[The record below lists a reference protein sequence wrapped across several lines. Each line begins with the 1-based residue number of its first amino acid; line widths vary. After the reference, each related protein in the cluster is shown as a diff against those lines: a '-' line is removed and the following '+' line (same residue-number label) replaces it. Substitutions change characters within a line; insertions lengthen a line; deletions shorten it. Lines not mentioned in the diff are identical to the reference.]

1 MEDIVIKNAKL
12 QGSKRQK
19 CDIVISNKQITDKTE
34 AGSVDTEAEFVYDAD
49 GKLVTPTFTEPHCH
63 LGQSLSAGDP
73 GWNDDGSLLSG
84 IKLLSEY
91 KSNASKKTIKQ
102 RAHRTI
108 KWYVAN
114 GVTRI
119 RTHVDVTEP
128 KLTSIIAILE
138 LKRELADI
146 IELQVVAFP
155 VDGMYTNKENIGKIN
170 EALERGADQV
180 GAIPHFELTN
190 EDGVESVKT
199 AMDIAEKHN
208 VGVDLHIDEID
219 DSGSRFTEVLAGEAC
234 KRELSQQVTASH
246 STAMHSYPNAYANKV
261 IARLSEAD
269 VNVITNPLDN
279 AVLQGAHDDY
289 PKRRGHTRID
299 ELLEAGV
306 TVGIG
311 HDSVM
316 DTIYEYGTG
325 DPIDAA
331 YVLAHYAH
339 MNSRSEAQ
347 TIWNMLTKYNA
358 MIFGK
363 NAADYGLDPGCEGS
377 LIVHNAT
384 NVHEAIRTR
393 AERELVISRGKV
405 VSRTKPKETTVN
417 LNDGPREVRFKREL
431 S

>member
-1 MEDIVIKNAKL
+1 MEDIVIQNAKL
-12 QGSKRQK
+12 QNSEREEY
-19 CDIVISNKQITDKTE
+19 DIVISNKQISDKSESGNVVTE
-34 AGSVDTEAEFVYDAD
+34 ANFVYDAD

-91 KSNASKKTIKQ
+91 KSSASKKKIKQ
-102 RAHRTI
+102 RAHQTI
-108 KWYVAN
+108 NWYVAN

-128 KLTSIIAILE
+128 NLTSIKAVLE
-138 LKRELADI
+138 LKRELADT
-146 IELQVVAFP
+146 IEIQVVAFP
-155 VDGMYTNKENIGKIN
+155 VDGMYTQKENISKIT
-170 EALERGADQV
+170 EALKLGADQV
-180 GAIPHFELTN
+180 GAIPHFEYTN
-190 EDGVESVKT
+190 QDGVESVKT

-208 VGVDLHIDEID
+208 VGVDIHIDEID
-219 DSGSRFTEVLAGEAC
+219 DTRSRFTEVLAGEAC
-234 KRELSQQVTASH
+234 KRDLSQQVTASH
-246 STAMHSYPNAYANKV
+246 STAMHSYPNSYANKV
-261 IARLSEAD
+261 ITRLAEAD

-289 PKRRGHTRID
+289 PKRRGHTRIT

-347 TIWNMLTKYNA
+347 TIWNMITKFNA
-358 MIFGK
+358 KIFGK
-363 NAADYGLDPGCEGS
+363 NPKEYGLTPGCEGS

-393 AERELVISRGKV
+393 AERELVISRGKI
-405 VSRTKPKETTVN
+405 VSETKPKETTVN
-417 LNDGPREVRFKREL
+417 LKNNPTKIQFDREL
-431 S
+431 N

>member
-1 MEDIVIKNAKL
+1 MTDILIKNAKL
-12 QGSKRQK
+12 MGSKNKRY
-19 CDIVISNKQITDKTE
+19 DIKISNKEITSKLQSGNNDIQ
-34 AGSVDTEAEFVYDAD
+34 AEFVYNAE
-49 GKLVTPTFTEPHCH
+49 GQLVTPTFTEPHCH

-73 GWNDDGSLLSG
+73 GWNKNGSLLSG
-84 IKLLSEY
+84 IELLRKY
-91 KSNASKKTIKQ
+91 KSNASKQKIKD
-102 RAHRTI
+102 RARQTI

-128 KLTSIIAILE
+128 NLTSINAILE
-138 LKRELADI
+138 LKKELADT
-146 IELQVVAFP
+146 IEIQVVAFP
-155 VDGMYTNKENIGKIN
+155 VDGMYTNEKNISKIG
-170 EALERGADQV
+170 EAIDLGADHV
-180 GAIPHFELTN
+180 GAIPHFEYTHQ
-190 EDGVESVKT
+190 DGVESVKT
-199 AMDIAEKHN
+199 AIDIAEDRN
-208 VGVDLHIDEID
+208 VGVDIHIDEID

-234 KRELSQQVTASH
+234 KRDISQQVTASH

-261 IARLSEAD
+261 ITRLSEAN

-289 PKRRGHTRID
+289 PRRRGHTRID

-339 MNSRSEAQ
+339 MNSRKDAQ
-347 TIWNMLTKYNA
+347 TIWNMLTKSNA
-358 MIFGK
+358 EIFGK
-363 NAADYGLDPGCEGS
+363 DSSEYGLSPGCEGS

-393 AERELVISRGKV
+393 AERKLVISRGNI
-405 VSRTKPKETTVN
+405 VSETRPKETTIN
-417 LNDGPREVRFKREL
+417 LNDTISEVDFKRHIN
-431 S
+431 